1 MAIILSGSQI
11 QIALPRVEDG
21 LNKYLRLQNQV
32 KNNSSFFQDP
42 NFRRQFNHFYR
53 VRRGNEWQDKFYLL
67 MNKAIQEKL
76 NFHTILNQL
85 YEETSRVE
93 ASFASKLYATVNPSF
108 PVIDSVVLK
117 NLGLRLPYAGANNR
131 ITKVCQIHASLTNL
145 FNEYLKTL
153 DGISLVKEFD
163 LAYPDAKD
171 KLTNQK
177 KLDLVLW
184 QTR

>member
-42 NFRRQFNHFYR
+42 NFRRQFNHSYR